1 MSLSVALRW
10 NVQQIYVTNADGDR
24 ALEQNLKKNKKNGV
38 TVSVLKLGG
47 WAKAMDI
54 AKRIGGWDWK
64 GSSVWYS
71 EWGCIHDNLWY
82 SFDHASWLLNLR

>member
-1 MSLSVALRW
+1 MSLSVAL
-10 NVQQIYVTNADGDR
+10 TNEDGDR

-54 AKRIGGWDWK
+54 AKRIGGWD
-64 GSSVWYS
+64 
-71 EWGCIHDNLWY
+71 
-82 SFDHASWLLNLR
+82 

>member
-1 MSLSVALRW
+1 MSLSVAL
-10 NVQQIYVTNADGDR
+10 TNEDGDR

-82 SFDHASWLLNLR
+82 SFYPIIMTYKFKIKFEKI